1 MKFTTNSICEAQI
14 RIKHQFPHR
23 DGVEILATTGMGLT
37 TPEWP
42 VAINIAAD
50 RIEVS
55 VWAGRYEKAV
65 PSSLL
70 GWTLKEGEEAHSGNV
85 NAYEFVGVKDY
96 RGENWIGFHQLAND
110 CPTIT
115 ARRQLRFY
123 TRRMEILNT
132 PFEISR
138 WSEGMGLN
146 NGHHTAYDEDGVR
159 EDMRQRMQ
167 AYQILIPLVDDLT
180 NPKSDLVAAADKIAH
195 AVLMESERADYE
207 NDSDK
212 SNRPMVMDDCFG
224 EIQRANKC
232 LWDTKILK
240 MATTPVY
247 MPVFKVTDKQQVALD
262 AAIYG
267 VAMGEDY
274 SKAGDGWSDIMR
286 NGRRFSPKDVEEY
299 YTHAAE
305 FNTRHGGGVL
315 VNMWNALSNHADH
328 VAIADYAD
336 AMIAAVDMKTVH
348 DESEAKWF
356 MLQAETDAHAENTK
370 ADGKA
375 IRLSGG
381 AAYGYYE
388 PDYDFNGPLEL

>member
-42 VAINIAAD
+42 VAINIASD

-70 GWTLKEGEEAHSGNV
+70 GWTLKEGQEAHSGNV

-110 CPTIT
+110 CPKIT
-115 ARRQLRFY
+115 ARRKWRFR

-167 AYQILIPLVDDLT
+167 AYEFLIPLVDDLT
-180 NPKSDLVAAADKIAH
+180 NPKSDLCVHADKIAH

-212 SNRPMVMDDCFG
+212 RNRPMVMDDCFR
-224 EIQRANKC
+224 EIIRANK
-232 LWDTKILK
+232 DSFSNIVPTGDRQYAFEDNI
-240 MATTPVY
+240 TS
-247 MPVFKVTDKQQVALD
+247 KQMTALN

-274 SKAGDGWSDIMR
+274 SKASDGWADMLR
-286 NGRRFSPKDVEEY
+286 NGRKFSTAYVVERMH
-299 YTHAAE
+299 HAAE
-305 FNTRHGGGVL
+305 FNADRVQRGGVL
-315 VNMWNALSNHADH
+315 VNHWNALANHADH

-356 MLQAETDAHAENTK
+356 MFQAETDAHAENAK
-370 ADGKA
+370 AADGA
-375 IRLSGG
+375 EEI
-381 AAYGYYE
+381 AQ
-388 PDYDFNGPLEL
+388 

>member
-42 VAINIAAD
+42 VAINIASD

-115 ARRQLRFY
+115 ARRKWRFR
-123 TRRMEILNT
+123 TRRMEVLNT
-132 PFEISR
+132 PFTVSR

-159 EDMRQRMQ
+159 EDMRPS
-167 AYQILIPLVDDLT
+167 L
-180 NPKSDLVAAADKIAH
+180 
-195 AVLMESERADYE
+195 
-207 NDSDK
+207 
-212 SNRPMVMDDCFG
+212 
-224 EIQRANKC
+224 
-232 LWDTKILK
+232 
-240 MATTPVY
+240 
-247 MPVFKVTDKQQVALD
+247 
-262 AAIYG
+262 
-267 VAMGEDY
+267 
-274 SKAGDGWSDIMR
+274 
-286 NGRRFSPKDVEEY
+286 
-299 YTHAAE
+299 
-305 FNTRHGGGVL
+305 
-315 VNMWNALSNHADH
+315 
-328 VAIADYAD
+328 
-336 AMIAAVDMKTVH
+336 
-348 DESEAKWF
+348 
-356 MLQAETDAHAENTK
+356 
-370 ADGKA
+370 
-375 IRLSGG
+375 
-381 AAYGYYE
+381 
-388 PDYDFNGPLEL
+388 